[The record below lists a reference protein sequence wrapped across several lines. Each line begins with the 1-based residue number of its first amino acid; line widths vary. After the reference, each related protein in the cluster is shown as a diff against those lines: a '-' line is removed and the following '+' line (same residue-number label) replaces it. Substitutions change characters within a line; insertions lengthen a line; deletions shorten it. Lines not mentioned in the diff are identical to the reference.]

1 MRLLLALHQLT
12 HVRQLGYRLA
22 DDKDSDVPAA
32 VAMVL
37 VTIIT
42 LGLPWIP
49 FLMVWSLPTT
59 VLSLLLCFFS

>member
-12 HVRQLGYRLA
+12 HVKQLGYRLA

-32 VAMVL
+32 VAIVL
-37 VTIIT
+37 VAIIT

-49 FLMVWSLPTT
+49 SLT
-59 VLSLLLCFFS
+59 V

>member
-12 HVRQLGYRLA
+12 HVKQLGYRLA

-32 VAMVL
+32 VAIVL

-49 FLMVWSLPTT
+49 FLMV
-59 VLSLLLCFFS
+59 